1 MTRLLRALAGLGLM
15 EEQEPDTFSVTA
27 AGALLGSSRPDSLV
41 SFVRMFTDPAIV
53 RAWDGLDSSVRTGG
67 IAFDAVFGTDFFS
80 YLGRHPELS
89 ADFNAAMS
97 QASEETAA
105 VLPHAYDF
113 GRFASVT
120 DVGGGD
126 GSILAA
132 ILAAHPALTGVL
144 HDTKD
149 GLAQAPKTL
158 DRHGVAD
165 RCSLAAGDFFRSVP
179 GGSDLYL
186 IKSVLHDWSDDQAV
200 TILSHC
206 REVLPPG
213 GHVLIVEPVLPEVVG
228 TAAAAHAADG
238 GITYLSDLNM
248 LVNLGGSGTYPQGLR
263 RGVPPRG
270 TVRRVGDP
278 AAGGGPLLPDRG
290 NGLLITSTP
299 RGKPTDP
306 QDTARGAHWTGA
318 AAPQTAVAVC
328 SRRRATVPCL
338 RGPFAGTAAHRG
350 DADAR
355 APLRP
360 VAAPQSFRTKAAPAG
375 APDGHALDRVSR
387 RTDHQDPHGAQR
399 GHPRHRPSRSAG
411 RRGGSRPRPSA
422 CWVLTVRFLR
432 PVEVTSR
439 GRRGIRGCEVWALG
453 GAAVA

>member
-1 MTRLLRALAGLGLM
+1 MSTVDTAAAQEAMADRGLIVQLAFGSMASQTLRAALRLGVFDLIGDGRRPASEVAAEAGAEHQPMTRLLRALAGLGLM
-15 EEQEPDTFSVTA
+15 QEHEPDTFSVTA
-27 AGALLGSSRPDSLV
+27 AGALLDSSRPDSLV

-80 YLGRHPELS
+80 FLGRHPQLS

-113 GRFASVT
+113 SRFTSVT
-120 DVGGGD
+120 DIGGGD
-126 GSILAA
+126 GSVLAG

-149 GLAQAPKTL
+149 GLAQAPGTL

-200 TILSHC
+200 TILGHC

-228 TAAAAHAADG
+228 TGAAAHAADG

-248 LVNLGGSGTYPQGLR
+248 LVNLGGRERTRKDFEEVCHRAGLSI
-263 RGVPPRG
+263 VSA
-270 TVRRVGDP
+270 T
-278 AAGGGPLLPDRG
+278 PLLE
-290 NGLLITSTP
+290 
-299 RGKPTDP
+299 
-306 QDTARGAHWTGA
+306 
-318 AAPQTAVAVC
+318 AAPFYLIETM
-328 SRRRATVPCL
+328 
-338 RGPFAGTAAHRG
+338 
-350 DADAR
+350 
-355 APLRP
+355 
-360 VAAPQSFRTKAAPAG
+360 
-375 APDGHALDRVSR
+375 
-387 RTDHQDPHGAQR
+387 
-399 GHPRHRPSRSAG
+399 
-411 RRGGSRPRPSA
+411 A
-422 CWVLTVRFLR
+422 C
-432 PVEVTSR
+432 
-439 GRRGIRGCEVWALG
+439 
-453 GAAVA
+453 